1 MKDKIKI
8 NIPDSWNQV
17 TVNQYQLITNLK
29 KSTSINIIS
38 ILTNQDEEIIKSLDI
53 NTITTIINHLGWTNT
68 IDIKEVYKPIIKIDN
83 KEYGFISKLTS
94 LTAGEWIDLEYY
106 IGDLN
111 NNIHNIFSILYKP
124 LITAYSDSDRLL
136 ENTDSEETQRR
147 AELFKEKAMI
157 GDLYGALVFFY
168 LIVKESTTTIQDFL
182 TAEIV
187 KMQTQMK

>member
-1 MKDKIKI
+1 MKDTTIKLTV
-8 NIPDSWNQV
+8 PDSWNQV
-17 TVNQYQLITNLK
+17 TIKQYQLIINLK
-29 KSTSINIIS
+29 KTTSINIIS

-53 NTITTIINHLGWTNT
+53 NTITNIINHLNWTNT
-68 IDIKEVYKPIIKIDN
+68 LDIKEVYKPIIKIDN

-94 LTAGEWIDLEYY
+94 LTVGEWIDLEHY

-124 LITAYSDSDRLL
+124 LITAYSDTDRLL
-136 ENTDSEETQRR
+136 ENTNNDETQRR

-157 GDLYGALVFFY
+157 GDLYGALVFFC

-182 TAEIV
+182 TQEIA
-187 KMQTQMK
+187 KMQMK